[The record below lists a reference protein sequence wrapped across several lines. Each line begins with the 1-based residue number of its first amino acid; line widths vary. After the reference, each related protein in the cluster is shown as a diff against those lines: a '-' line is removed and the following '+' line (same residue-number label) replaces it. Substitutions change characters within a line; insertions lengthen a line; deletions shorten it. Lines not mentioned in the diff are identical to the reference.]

1 MPGVRGKIV
10 APELPEERVVLILRP
25 TGLVVIRVVAS
36 KHVEVGVVGHAPMAA
51 PCRGRS
57 VTWRAK
63 RKENFRGM
71 AAARLVAE
79 GQDHGGPQW
88 ARSSGQEKPFGCQ
101 ILPSRYF

>member
-1 MPGVRGKIV
+1 MPGVCGKVV

-25 TGLVVIRVVAS
+25 SRLVVIRVVAS

-63 RKENFRGM
+63 RRQKSFRGM
-71 AAARLVAE
+71 SAARLVAE
-79 GQDHGGPQW
+79 GQDRSGPQW
-88 ARSSGQEKPFGCQ
+88 DRSSGQEKPF
-101 ILPSRYF
+101 